1 MHIKSNQQ
9 AMLQLATKLGIPMT
23 THLDELALLDLYE
36 LRVID
41 LLPNMMVMI
50 RALVSKEAFSFR
62 REPITLMEKGMLIT
76 FQNVFSDRKKEV
88 DVVNLEQ
95 PHVRIMP
102 LHLAS
107 EVSFPERSH
116 IKQITVLIE
125 LTYLQQFLGNDQ
137 HRFNYLFEQ
146 DSTFWIED
154 FMSPEMALLVD
165 QVVSAPSDVTLSAF
179 YYRTKSLDL
188 LYLLFNNL
196 SHRESPSYYQMRSE
210 EIDAIYKVRN
220 ELASSLDRPIP
231 IEELVKVSGMNE
243 QKLRQLFTQ
252 VFGKG
257 LYAYYQHLRMQEAA
271 RLLKD
276 QRLTVSETGYRL
288 GFSNLSHFGRLFEA
302 HFGLKPKKWS
312 SRGF

>member
-1 MHIKSNQQ
+1 MDRKSNQQ
-9 AMLQLATKLGIPMT
+9 AMLELATKLGIPMT
-23 THLDELALLDLYE
+23 NHLEELSLLDLYE
-36 LRVID
+36 LRIID
-41 LLPNMMVMI
+41 LLPSMMVMI
-50 RALVSKEAFSFR
+50 RSLVSKEAFSFR
-62 REPITLMEKGMLIT
+62 REPITLMEKGLLIT
-76 FQNVFSDRKKEV
+76 FQNVFYDRKKEV
-88 DVVNLEQ
+88 DVVNSEQ
-95 PHVRIMP
+95 PHVRVMP

-107 EVSFPERSH
+107 EIRFPERSH
-116 IKQITVLIE
+116 IKQITILIE

-137 HRFNYLFEQ
+137 HRFDYLFEQ
-146 DSTFWIED
+146 ESTFWIED
-154 FMSPEMALLVD
+154 FMSPQMALLVD
-165 QVVSAPSDVTLSAF
+165 QVVSAPSDVTLSGF

-188 LYLLFNNL
+188 LYLLFNSL
-196 SHRESPSYYQMRSE
+196 SSRQSPSYYQMRSE

-243 QKLRQLFTQ
+243 QKLRQFFIQ

-257 LYAYYQHLRMQEAA
+257 LYGYYQHLRMQEAA

-312 SRGF
+312 SR

>member
-1 MHIKSNQQ
+1 MDIDDNKQT
-9 AMLQLATKLGIPMT
+9 MLQLVVKLGIPMT
-23 THLDELALLDLYE
+23 THLEELALLDLYE
-36 LRVID
+36 LKIID

-50 RALVSKEAFSFR
+50 RALVSREAFSFR
-62 REPITLMEKGMLIT
+62 RESITLMEKGLLIT
-76 FQNVFSDRKKEV
+76 FQNVFSDRTKEV
-88 DVVNLEQ
+88 DVVNSEQ
-95 PHVRIMP
+95 PHVRVMP

-107 EVSFPERSH
+107 EIRFPERSH
-116 IKQITVLIE
+116 IKQITILIE

-137 HRFNYLFEQ
+137 HRFSYLFEQ
-146 DSTFWIED
+146 ESTFWIEE
-154 FMSPEMALLVD
+154 FMSPQMALLVD
-165 QVVSAPSDVTLSAF
+165 QVVSAPSDVALSGF

-196 SHRESPSYYQMRSE
+196 SHRESPPHYPMRSE

-220 ELASSLDRPIP
+220 VLASSLDRPIP

-243 QKLRQLFTQ
+243 QKLRQFFTQ

-257 LYAYYQHLRMQEAA
+257 LYGYYQHLRMQEAA

-288 GFSNLSHFGRLFEA
+288 GFTNLSHFGRLFEA
-302 HFGLKPKKWS
+302 HLGLKPKKWS
-312 SRGF
+312 SR